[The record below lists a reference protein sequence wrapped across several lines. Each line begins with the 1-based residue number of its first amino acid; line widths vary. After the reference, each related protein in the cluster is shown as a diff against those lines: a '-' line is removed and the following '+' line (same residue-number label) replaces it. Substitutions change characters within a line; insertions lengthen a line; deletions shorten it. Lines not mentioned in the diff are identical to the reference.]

1 MIDRRE
7 FAYETEQDV
16 EVTQRNENSQAEL
29 RICVKYKINGKKE
42 NNMFIDSVGK
52 ERNIHAWV
60 LQNATTVFKRDG
72 VFVDSEIRYTW
83 IKFILGTFPSCCDG
97 CSFFRSDEKQLI
109 Q

>member
-1 MIDRRE
+1 M
-7 FAYETEQDV
+7 
-16 EVTQRNENSQAEL
+16 
-29 RICVKYKINGKKE
+29 CVKYEINGKNAE
-42 NNMFIDSVGK
+42 NNMFIDGVGK

-83 IKFILGTFPSCCDG
+83 IKFILSTFPSRCDG
-97 CSFFRSDEKQLI
+97 CSFFRSDKKQLI

>member
-16 EVTQRNENSQAEL
+16 VVTQSNENSQVEL
-29 RICVKYKINGKKE
+29 RICVKYEINGKNAE
-42 NNMFIDSVGK
+42 NMFIDGEGK

-60 LQNATTVFKRDG
+60 LQTATTVFKRD
-72 VFVDSEIRYTW
+72 VDSEIQYTW
-83 IKFILGTFPSCCDG
+83 IKFILNTFPSRCDG
-97 CSFFRSDEKQLI
+97 CSVFRSDEKQLI